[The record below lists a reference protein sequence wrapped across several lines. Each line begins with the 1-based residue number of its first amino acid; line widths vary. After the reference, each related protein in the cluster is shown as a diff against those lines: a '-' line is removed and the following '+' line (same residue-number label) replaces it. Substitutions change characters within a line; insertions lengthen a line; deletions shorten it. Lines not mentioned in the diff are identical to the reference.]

1 MELLY
6 IKDVLYISWVI
17 DKSTTWRNDECDFY
31 LSSNR
36 DGWEVMLGR
45 LSIEVSL
52 PKRFSKAR
60 KSISW

>member
-36 DGWEVMLGR
+36 DGWEAMLGR

-52 PKRFSKAR
+52 PKRFSKAL